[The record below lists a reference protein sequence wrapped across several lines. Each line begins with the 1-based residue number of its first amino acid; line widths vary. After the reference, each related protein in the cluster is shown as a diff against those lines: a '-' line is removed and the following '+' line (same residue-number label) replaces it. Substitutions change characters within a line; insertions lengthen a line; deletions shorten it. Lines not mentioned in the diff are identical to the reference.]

1 MLVKLSSL
9 KTSCKKK
16 TLNFALKMLYMG
28 IFTMNPC
35 KTYCHIW
42 NQQSEIFKKQY
53 FLQNKKV
60 SNLWPRMFYL
70 LVFSREF
77 EKAICQIWINS
88 NGLAQM

>member
-1 MLVKLSSL
+1 MLVKLISL
-9 KTSCKKK
+9 KTLCNKK
-16 TLNFALKMLYMG
+16 TLYFALKMLYMG
-28 IFTMNPC
+28 IFTMNPY
-35 KTYCHIW
+35 KNYCHIW

-53 FLQNKKV
+53 FLRNKKV
-60 SNLWPRMFYL
+60 SNLLPRMSYL